1 MSLKQYYSL
10 STLLRAGRALATAV
24 DTISFDLFDTLLIR
38 RIHDPDMVKPAVAR
52 YISNRAASIGI
63 NKTWPYIL
71 KLRNAF
77 EKEQRQETG
86 LRFADQEARYP
97 DYMRRVVQ
105 AIFGEEEDAD
115 TLLEEITS
123 YELSLENAV
132 LVPRAELA
140 AWLKE
145 LQAQGKRLLI
155 VSDIYLPASHL
166 ERLVAHAGLLEY
178 VDAVIS
184 SADTFL
190 AKASGLAFPLLKER
204 FGLEYSRWL
213 HVGDNP
219 ISDGL
224 RPQEH
229 GIRALVLRDGREK
242 LRKSL
247 AKRYC
252 EYSLSQHFYRGRAV
266 QQLMLPLEGEN
277 ILRHPLYVS
286 GFNVFA
292 PLFAGFIHGVA
303 EHCLRSD
310 IKHIYFFSR
319 EGWLFE
325 QIWNEIAPR
334 IFAGA
339 ELPKVSYLYVSRM
352 ALAPASCAY
361 AGLDREHADIVFL
374 PAGNR
379 DFRDVCRVFGLQAE
393 PFAPYLAKHHLSQ
406 ETVLSP
412 AHSGFLMTNRI
423 RFNEMLE
430 EEEGFQAEVRR
441 QTLAANQAL
450 LRYLDEQGFF
460 QQPDVALVDVGWL
473 GTIQRFL
480 YRAVAHRSDAPR
492 CHGLLFGA
500 SRGVPYP
507 ETLRNEIRGIVY
519 DRDRFDPAASA
530 MLANLDLFEEICR
543 APHPTLNA
551 YRVAD
556 TPAGYE
562 LLFRR
567 NDDAAA
573 QAEQAHSEHFRPLQE
588 GILAGAKQYGTAAA
602 LLGFSFAELRPWLN
616 YLLLT
621 RLAFPKADEIEA
633 IRQQQH
639 LDDFHGQHKTPLP
652 LAGNGLW
659 DRSSFALRWRPFLRT
674 ELFLRQLR
682 TKLKGF

>member
-1 MSLKQYYSL
+1 MTIRQFYSI
-10 STLLRAGRALATAV
+10 STLLSEGRTLAASA
-24 DTISFDLFDTLLIR
+24 DTVSFDLFDTLLIR
-38 RIHDPDMVKPAVAR
+38 RIHNPDMVKPAVAR
-52 YISNRAASIGI
+52 YISSWAARMGI
-63 NKTWPYIL
+63 SKSWPYIL

-97 DYMRRVVQ
+97 DYMGRVIEAV
-105 AIFGEEEDAD
+105 FGRQSDD
-115 TLLEEITS
+115 TLLQEVTD

-145 LQAQGKRLLI
+145 LKAQGKRLLI
-155 VSDIYLPASHL
+155 VSDIYLPASNL
-166 ERLVAHAGLLEY
+166 ERLVEHAGLLEH
-178 VDAVIS
+178 VDALIS

-190 AKASGLAFPLLKER
+190 AKASGLAFPMLKER
-204 FGLEYSRWL
+204 FGLAYDRWL

-229 GIRALVLRDGREK
+229 GIAALVLRDRREK

-252 EYSLSQHFYRGRAV
+252 EYSLSQHFYRGRAL
-266 QQLMLPLEGEN
+266 QQLMLPLEAEN
-277 ILRHPLYVS
+277 IPRHPLYVQ

-292 PLFAGFIHGVA
+292 PLFTGFIHGVA
-303 EHCLRSD
+303 EHCLRSE
-310 IKHIYFFSR
+310 IRRIYFFSR

-325 QIWNEIAPR
+325 QIWNEVAPR

-393 PFAPYLAKHHLSQ
+393 PFAPYLAKHDLTQ

-412 AHSGFLMTNRI
+412 AHEGFLPENRF

-441 QTLAANQAL
+441 QTLPANQAL
-450 LRYLDEQGFF
+450 LRYLEEQGFF
-460 QQPDVALVDVGWL
+460 QQPGVALVDIGWL

-480 YRAVAHRSDAPR
+480 HRAVAHRSDAPR
-492 CHGLLFGA
+492 CCGLLFGA
-500 SRGVPYP
+500 SRGIPYP
-507 ETLRNEIRGIVY
+507 ETLRNQLRGIVY
-519 DRDRFDPAASA
+519 DRDRFDAAASA

-551 YRVAD
+551 YRLAD
-556 TPAGYE
+556 NEAGYE
-562 LLFRR
+562 LVFRSS
-567 NDDAAA
+567 DDAAA
-573 QAEQAHSEHFRPLQE
+573 KAEQAHSEQFRPLQE

-602 LLGFSFAELRPWLN
+602 LLGFTFAELKPWLN

-621 RLAFPKADEIEA
+621 RLAFPKTKEIEA

-639 LDDFHGQHKTPLP
+639 LDDFHGQHQAKKLP
-652 LAGNGLW
+652 PGPRRLW
-659 DRSSFALRWRPFLRT
+659 DSSSFVLRWRPFLRT

-682 TKLKGF
+682 ERLKT